1 MAMRLCIIN
10 GYPAP
15 NRDVLAQ
22 AGHCSADELFG
33 RTFRTLAPDA
43 DLDVLFLAD
52 LDVPVPDE
60 AWIKR
65 YDGFLWT
72 GSNLTIYDDD
82 PRVHRQVDL
91 CRRIFEVG
99 QPQWGSCWGV
109 QMAAVAAGG
118 EVRKNPRGREMM
130 LARKV
135 RLTPEGRAHPMYQ
148 GKPDVFDGF
157 ISHVDEVTRLPD
169 GATLLATNAHTRVQ
183 ALEVRHLRGVF
194 WATQYHPEYD
204 LSEMARLIAARAD
217 ALVREGF
224 FADPAA
230 AQDMVGRLEA
240 LARDPG
246 RKDLRWGLAI
256 DDNLLDEH
264 LRACELRNWLDTFVR
279 HPVTRLPA

>member
-22 AGHCSADELFG
+22 AGHCSADELFA

-52 LDVPVPDE
+52 LDVPFPDE

-82 PRVHRQVDL
+82 PRVHRQIDL
-91 CRRIFEVG
+91 CRRIFGVG
-99 QPQWGSCWGV
+99 RPQWGSCWGV
-109 QMAAVAAGG
+109 QLAAVAAGG

-224 FADPAA
+224 FVDRAA

-256 DDNLLDEH
+256 DDSLLDEQ

-279 HPVTRLPA
+279 HPVSRLPA